1 MHYVTKFFFEWYFKS
16 SGLQLLYKGFCHW
29 CFPANLWNKRKII
42 WKLWQIHR
50 KTLMSQFLFNNVAGL
65 QLLSLIKADLP
76 TNIFHKVFVIAPL
89 EELWNMVVKSVIWQ
103 NGLKNDLLK
112 FCRTI
117 HVFLRNFRIAD
128 RLSTTEAALQRFYQ
142 KKVSGNMQQIYRRT
156 SMLKCDFNKLA
167 LQFYWSHFSAWVF
180 SYKFDAFFR
189 TPLLRNTCGGSY
201 KVPLNACLWK
211 TVKQKRWKN
220 IQWSWA
226 RISCMVSSKQ

>member
-1 MHYVTKFFFEWYFKS
+1 MHYVTKFFFECYFKS

-65 QLLSLIKADLP
+65 QSLIKADLP

-103 NGLKNDLLK
+103 NSLKNDLLK

-156 SMLKCDFNKLA
+156 SMLKCDFNELA